1 MGIGKSLAEANQALS
16 AFAGSKSATAA
27 EVMVQQNAVLI
38 EQNNTIIALLDQQ
51 NTALQYLAKAK
62 SHELTGQ

>member
-27 EVMVQQNAVLI
+27 EVMVQQNSVLI
-38 EQNNTIIALLDQQ
+38 EQNNAIIALLTQQ
-51 NTALQYLAKAK
+51 NTALQYLATAK

>member
-27 EVMVQQNAVLI
+27 EVMVQQNAVVI
-38 EQNNTIIALLDQQ
+38 EQNNAIISLLTEQ
-51 NTALQYLAKAK
+51 NAALQYLAKAR